1 MTKAGR
7 RGRGGAF
14 AVLLAVVLTSRSS
27 WVGPIAAAQTT
38 STAGP
43 KIELPL
49 AEGSLRI
56 AVIGDSGTG
65 DREQYEVADTMVAA
79 HELFPFNT
87 VLMLGD
93 NLYGD
98 EDRKDYEKKF
108 EKPYK
113 ALLDDGVKFYA
124 SLGNHDEASQRLYE
138 NFNMGGKEYY
148 SFTKGDDVRFFAINS
163 SYFDEKQL
171 EWLRD
176 ELSKSK
182 ERWKICFFHHPIYSS
197 GGRHGSDLPLR
208 EQLEPLFIQYGVD
221 AVFAGHEHFYERIR
235 PQNGIAY
242 FISGGA
248 AKLRKGNIKKS
259 DLTAAGFDR
268 DRSFM
273 LVEIDGDRLYFQ
285 TLSRTGVTVDSGV
298 FEDRDFQA
306 TESARDPK

>member
-1 MTKAGR
+1 MELERRPRRAGI
-7 RGRGGAF
+7 
-14 AVLLAVVLTSRSS
+14 AVLLALFL
-27 WVGPIAAAQTT
+27 AALPASHATRANGQPA
-38 STAGP
+38 STAL

-49 AEGSLRI
+49 AEKSLKM

-65 DREQYEVADTMVAA
+65 DKEQYQVAETMVAA
-79 HELFPFNT
+79 WKLFPFDT

-98 EDRKDYEKKF
+98 EDPKDYEKKF
-108 EKPYK
+108 ERPYK
-113 ALLDDGVKFYA
+113 ALLDEGVKFYA
-124 SLGNHDEASQRLYE
+124 SLGNHDEASQRLYDK
-138 NFNMGGKEYY
+138 FNMGGREYY
-148 SFTKGDDVRFFAINS
+148 SFTRGDHDVRFFALNS

-171 EWLRD
+171 EWLRE

-197 GGRHGSDLPLR
+197 GGRHGPDLPLR

-221 AVFAGHEHFYERIR
+221 AVFAGHEHFYERIK

-248 AKLRKGNIKKS
+248 AKLRKGNIRKS

-298 FEDRDFQA
+298 FEDRQIET
-306 TESARDPK
+306 TESARDPE